1 MGYELMMRVSLN
13 TKILSKN
20 EQAAQQNR
28 EFLAGQKLN
37 CLNLISSPGSGKT
50 TILARTVTD
59 LKGKIRIGVIEG
71 DIKTDYDAQR
81 IRAAGAA
88 AIQIETEG
96 ACHLSAQQVN
106 GVLNQLPIADLDII
120 FIENVGNLVCPSAF
134 DLGESGRVVVLS
146 VPEGDDK
153 PIKYPGTFA
162 QCDIVLINK
171 IDLLAH
177 LSFSLERV
185 LADIH
190 TLNPNAKILQI
201 SAATGQGMQ
210 SWYDWLLV
218 RAKKA

>member
-1 MGYELMMRVSLN
+1 MKISLN
-13 TKILSKN
+13 TKILDKN
-20 EQAAQQNR
+20 EQAALQNR
-28 EFLAGQKLN
+28 AFLAEHKLK

-50 TILARTVTD
+50 TILCRTVVD
-59 LKGKIRIGVIEG
+59 LKDNLCIGVIEG
-71 DIKTDYDAQR
+71 DIKTDYDTQR

-106 GVLNQLPIADLDII
+106 WAMNQLAIKELDII

-153 PIKYPGTFA
+153 PAKYPGTFA
-162 QCDIVLINK
+162 RADMILINK
-171 IDLLAH
+171 IDLIKH
-177 LSFSLERV
+177 LNFSLQRV

-190 TLNPNAKILQI
+190 TLNPKAQI
-201 SAATGQGMQ
+201 IQVSAATGEGMQ
-210 SWYDWLLV
+210 QWYDWLCQ
-218 RAKKA
+218 ASGK